1 MNRKQYK
8 RIRKMTGVHSK
19 RGASAAVNAAT
30 KNTNNM
36 VLRRKYCSID
46 DTNPNTNPKLPSQS
60 LTWPYRRP

>member
-30 KNTNNM
+30 KNTNM

-46 DTNPNTNPKLPSQS
+46 DINPNTNPKLHSRP
-60 LTWPYRRP
+60 LT

>member
-8 RIRKMTGVHSK
+8 RIRKMAGVHSK

-30 KNTNNM
+30 KNM

-46 DTNPNTNPKLPSQS
+46 DTNSNTNPKLPSQS
-60 LTWPYRRP
+60 LT